1 MKLPLNQTDEINF
14 MKKILFLL
22 VLLTQASFGA
32 LGRGDWLG
40 GGGFGLTLSPTLLM
54 LSPQLEYVYKPDV
67 TFGSLVQM
75 GFAGEGV
82 LFTVS
87 GTYREVL
94 GDPREKFRPTFEG
107 GLGLAM
113 ASSLSTSSVG
123 VHLMFGGGV
132 EYVYDK
138 NLTLGS
144 MLRINFAPPV
154 ESMFISW
161 PMIIARFKL

>member
-1 MKLPLNQTDEINF
+1 MKRLSL
-14 MKKILFLL
+14 ILIF
-22 VLLTQASFGA
+22 VTQVMYGASN
-32 LGRGDWLG
+32 RGDWLG
-40 GGGFGLTLSPTLLM
+40 GGGFGLTLGPTLVM
-54 LSPQLEYVYKPDV
+54 LSPQLEYVYKQDE

-87 GTYREVL
+87 GTYRRVL
-94 GDPREKFRPTFEG
+94 GDETAKIRPTFEG
-107 GLGLAM
+107 GLGLAL
-113 ASSLSTSSVG
+113 ASSLYTSSVG
-123 VHLMFGGGV
+123 VHILAGGGV

-144 MLRINFAPPV
+144 MLRLNFAPPLK
-154 ESMFISW
+154 SMFVSW

>member
-1 MKLPLNQTDEINF
+1 M
-14 MKKILFLL
+14 LFRSIVGWFLSRL
-22 VLLTQASFGA
+22 SFA
-32 LGRGDWLG
+32 APATGDWLG
-40 GGGFGLTLSPTLLM
+40 GGGFGLTLGPTLVM

-75 GFAGEGV
+75 GFAGDGV

-87 GTYREVL
+87 GTYRRVL
-94 GDPREKFRPTFEG
+94 GDEKAKVRPTFEG
-107 GLGLAM
+107 GLGLAL
-113 ASSLSTSSVG
+113 ASNLYASSVG
-123 VHLMFGGGV
+123 VHILAGGGI

-144 MLRINFAPPV
+144 MLRLNFAPPLKSLFV
-154 ESMFISW
+154 SW